1 MSAPLQFP
9 EKLEFLFRPSRYK
22 VAFGGRGSGKSW
34 GFARALLILGL
45 QRKLRILCTREV
57 QNSIKD
63 SVHKLLSD
71 QIEGMGLGAHYQVLT
86 TEIRGTNGTEFLF
99 AGLAT
104 QTAESLKSYEGVDIV
119 WCEEAHKIS
128 RRSWT
133 ILIPT
138 IRKESS
144 EIWVSFNPELDD
156 DETYVRFVTN
166 PPPDA
171 VVAKVNYH
179 DNPWFPAVLERER
192 QHAQETLPADEYA
205 NIWEGAC
212 RSAIDGAIYAAEVQ
226 AATES
231 GRICPLPY
239 EAKFRAH
246 VVFDLGWNDSTAIV
260 IVQRHISE
268 VRVIDYIE
276 NSHKTLDWYSAELK
290 ERRYNWGTVFLPH
303 DGEHKNLQTGLS
315 AVQVMRSLGWED
327 VRVVENVPVEI
338 GIKTARQMFKQAY
351 FDRTRAARLI
361 QCLKRYRRHIG
372 VATQEPG
379 APMHDEFSHG
389 ADAFRYVALAV
400 PDMVNQQHNTAPL
413 KYPSLGIA

>member
-1 MSAPLQFP
+1 LSALQFP
-9 EKLEFLFRPSRYK
+9 EKLDFLFSPARYK
-22 VAFGGRGSGKSW
+22 VAYGGRGSGKSW
-34 GFARALLILGL
+34 SFARALLILGC

-86 TEIRGTNGTEFLF
+86 TEIRGINGTEFLF

-156 DETYVRFVTN
+156 DETYTRFVVN

-171 VVAKVNYH
+171 VVVRVNYH
-179 DNPWFPAVLERER
+179 DNPWFPLVLERER
-192 QHAQETLPADEYA
+192 QHAKATLPADEYA
-205 NIWEGAC
+205 NIWEGSC
-212 RSAIDGAIYAAEVQ
+212 RSAIDGAIYAGEIQNAIE
-226 AATES
+226 T

-239 EAKFRAH
+239 EPKFRAH
-246 VVFDLGWNDSTAIV
+246 VVFDLGWNDSTAIMV
-260 IVQRHISE
+260 VQRHLSE
-268 VRVIDYIE
+268 ARVIDYIE
-276 NSHKTLDWYSAELK
+276 DSHKTLDWYSSELRN
-290 ERRYNWGTVFLPH
+290 RRYNWGTVFLPH
-303 DGEHKNLQTGLS
+303 DGDHKNLQTGLS
-315 AVQVMRSLGWED
+315 AVQVMRDLGWED
-327 VRVVENVPVEI
+327 VRVVDNVPLEV
-338 GIKTARQMFKQAY
+338 GIKTARQSFRQFY
-351 FDRTRAARLI
+351 FDKDRTTRLV
-361 QCLKRYRRHIG
+361 QCLKRYRRAIN
-372 VATQEPG
+372 ATTNEPG
-379 APMHDEFSHG
+379 APLHDEYSH
-389 ADAFRYVALAV
+389 ASDCFRYTALAL
-400 PDMVNQQHNTAPL
+400 PQMTNAAMDAKPIS
-413 KYPSLGIA
+413 YPKLNYA